1 MSKALLDALE
11 SRVNTAVETIDGLR
25 AEIRDLREER
35 RQLSD
40 ERSQLQDERRVL
52 EDKLRE
58 LLSRIDAID
67 TGGGGST
74 GETSATTHPG
84 GAYGI
89 GQRSES

>member
-1 MSKALLDALE
+1 MSNALLDALE

-40 ERSQLQDERRVL
+40 ERSRLQDEHRLL
-52 EDKLRE
+52 ENKLRE
-58 LLSRIDAID
+58 LLARIDAADAGGEGSSGD
-67 TGGGGST
+67 T
-74 GETSATTHPG
+74 ATTHTG

-89 GQRSES
+89 GQHAES

>member
-11 SRVNTAVETIDGLR
+11 SRVTSAVETIDGLR

-35 RQLSD
+35 RLISD
-40 ERSQLQDERRVL
+40 ERMQLQDERRLL

-58 LLSRIDAID
+58 LLARIDAVD
-67 TGGGGST
+67 GGGS
-74 GETSATTHPG
+74 GETTAAPHTG
-84 GAYGI
+84 GAFGI

>member
-1 MSKALLDALE
+1 MSNALLDALE

-35 RQLSD
+35 RLIAD
-40 ERSQLQDERRVL
+40 EKSRIQEEHRML

-58 LLSRIDAID
+58 LLARIDAVD
-67 TGGGGST
+67 NGGGS
-74 GETSATTHPG
+74 GETTTHTG

-89 GQRSES
+89 GNRTEA